1 MDRSF
6 QINTFSSISRVSRE
20 TIIDL
25 EKFEE
30 LLINANK
37 TLNLIGKSTIKEIW
51 YRHILDSFQVIDFIS
66 KNDNK
71 LIDIGSGAGFP
82 GIVLAMVA
90 KDRKLPLK
98 VKLIEKSPKKSKFLE
113 TTISKL
119 KLDIEVSC
127 MNIFENA
134 KNIEGDVFVARAF
147 KPLPIILQLINNQAH
162 NFKKFF
168 IFLGKTGKDDLLE
181 ASKSWDIEYKERI
194 SITSSDSI
202 IIEVN
207 RLKKIN

>member
-1 MDRSF
+1 MDRSV
-6 QINTFSSISRVSRE
+6 QIDTFSSISRVSRE

-25 EKFEE
+25 KKFEE

-66 KNDNK
+66 KNDSK

-98 VKLIEKSPKKSKFLE
+98 VTLIEKSPKKSKFLE

-119 KLDIEVSC
+119 KLDVEVSC
-127 MNIFENA
+127 KNIFENA
-134 KNIEGDVFVARAF
+134 
-147 KPLPIILQLINNQAH
+147 
-162 NFKKFF
+162 
-168 IFLGKTGKDDLLE
+168 
-181 ASKSWDIEYKERI
+181 
-194 SITSSDSI
+194 
-202 IIEVN
+202 
-207 RLKKIN
+207 